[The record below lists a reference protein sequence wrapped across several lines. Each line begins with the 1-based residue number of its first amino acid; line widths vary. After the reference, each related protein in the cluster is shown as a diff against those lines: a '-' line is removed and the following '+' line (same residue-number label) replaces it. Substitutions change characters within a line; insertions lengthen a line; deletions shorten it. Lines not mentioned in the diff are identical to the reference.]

1 MYKNKSLTVIDRN
14 HGPVMTDEGL
24 LIPGRLLRKMGEEIA
39 VSFSPQLIV
48 ISSRP
53 SSARKRKPEK
63 AASRSQTAETV
74 KRKMR
79 ESPE

>member
-1 MYKNKSLTVIDRN
+1 
-14 HGPVMTDEGL
+14 MTDEGL

-39 VSFSPQLIV
+39 VSFSPRLIV

-53 SSARKRKPEK
+53 SSTRERKPEK
-63 AASRSQTAETV
+63 AAPRSQTAETA

-79 ESPE
+79 ESIE

>member
-1 MYKNKSLTVIDRN
+1 MPKNKSLTVIARN
-14 HGPVMTDEGL
+14 HGLVMTDEGL

-39 VSFSPQLIV
+39 VSFSPRLIV

-53 SSARKRKPEK
+53 SSARERKPEN
-63 AASRSQTAETV
+63 AAPRSQTAETV

-79 ESPE
+79 ESIE